1 MDYKESKRLFLGD
14 QQKIMFSVPSDLYFE
29 GIEIVSRDLKF
40 TNGDFTAIDVD
51 VSKLIRGPVDFLEI
65 SIEEY
70 PVELKGV
77 EIEISVFG
85 SFKGIY
91 IDMDEFTEYSDDF
104 VNKWA

>member
-51 VSKLIRGPVDFLEI
+51 VSKLI
-65 SIEEY
+65 
-70 PVELKGV
+70 
-77 EIEISVFG
+77 
-85 SFKGIY
+85 
-91 IDMDEFTEYSDDF
+91 
-104 VNKWA
+104 